1 MKHKILIFGFV
12 VQFLLIGV
20 MFMNAYLPVFFGTQ
34 VKVRA
39 FGYDPR
45 DLLAGN
51 FIRLNYNISFKDEH
65 LFPHNEKDFFILLDD
80 SDKDGIFEFGE
91 VLSQKPQ
98 NKLYVKARYKNYRN
112 LQIGVE
118 KYFVSKKRAIEL
130 EKSLN
135 LAQNTAIVTL
145 KIHKGKA
152 RIVGFELE
160 NKVILPEE

>member
-12 VQFLLIGV
+12 VQFLLIGA
-20 MFMNAYLPVFFGTQ
+20 MFINAYLPVLFGTQ

-51 FIRLNYNISFKDEH
+51 FIMLDYNLSLKEEQS
-65 LFPHNEKDFFILLDD
+65 LFLTERDFFILLDD
-80 SDKDGIFEFGE
+80 SDKDGVFEFGE
-91 VLSQKPQ
+91 VLLHKPQ
-98 NKLYVKARYKNYRN
+98 DKLYVKAKRKYYEN

-118 KYFVSKKRAIEL
+118 KYFVSKKRAIEI

-135 LAQNTAIVTL
+135 SAQTAIVTL

-152 RIVGFELE
+152 RIVDFELE
-160 NKVILPEE
+160 KSKE

>member
-12 VQFLLIGV
+12 VQFLLIGA
-20 MFMNAYLPVFFGTQ
+20 MFINAYLPVLFGTQ

-51 FIRLNYNISFKDEH
+51 FIMLDYNLSLKEEQS
-65 LFPHNEKDFFILLDD
+65 LFLTERDFFILLDD
-80 SDKDGIFEFGE
+80 SDKDGVFEFGE
-91 VLSQKPQ
+91 VLLHKPQ
-98 NKLYVKARYKNYRN
+98 DKLYVKAKRKYYTN

-118 KYFVSKKRAIEL
+118 KYFVSKKRAIEI

-135 LAQNTAIVTL
+135 SAQTAIVTL

-152 RIVGFELE
+152 RIVDFELE
-160 NKVILPEE
+160 KSKE

>member
-12 VQFLLIGV
+12 VQFLLIGA
-20 MFMNAYLPVFFGTQ
+20 MFMNAYLPVLFGMQ

-51 FIRLNYNISFKDEH
+51 FIKLDYNISLKEEQSLFFKER
-65 LFPHNEKDFFILLDD
+65 DFFILLDD

-91 VLSQKPQ
+91 VLLQKPQ
-98 NKLYVKARYKNYRN
+98 NKLYVKAKRKYYRT
-112 LQIGVE
+112 LHIGVE
-118 KYFVSKKRAIEL
+118 KHFVSKKRAVEI

-135 LAQNTAIVTL
+135 SAQTAIVTL

-152 RIVGFELE
+152 RIVDFELE
-160 NKVILPEE
+160 NTAAQE

>member
-12 VQFLLIGV
+12 VQFLLIGA
-20 MFMNAYLPVFFGTQ
+20 MFINAYLPVLFGTQ

-51 FIRLNYNISFKDEH
+51 FIMLDYNLSLKEEQS
-65 LFPHNEKDFFILLDD
+65 LFLTERDFFILLDD
-80 SDKDGIFEFGE
+80 SNKDGIFEFGE
-91 VLSQKPQ
+91 VLLHKPQ
-98 NKLYVKARYKNYRN
+98 DKLYVKAKRKYYTN

-118 KYFVSKKRAIEL
+118 KYFVSKKRAIEI

-135 LAQNTAIVTL
+135 SAQTAIVTL

-152 RIVGFELE
+152 RIVDFELE
-160 NKVILPEE
+160 KSKE